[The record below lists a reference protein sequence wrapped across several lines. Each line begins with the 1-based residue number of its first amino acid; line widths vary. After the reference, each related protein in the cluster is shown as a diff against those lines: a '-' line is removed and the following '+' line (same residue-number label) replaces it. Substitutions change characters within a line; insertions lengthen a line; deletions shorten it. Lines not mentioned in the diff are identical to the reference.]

1 MGTAAGR
8 RGSGLHRL
16 VKLIVNGNEREL
28 AEGLTL
34 AQILEQFGLVWK
46 FGVAV
51 AVNEAVVPRGRLQDY
66 RPVDGDAIEI
76 INAVGGG

>member
-1 MGTAAGR
+1 M
-8 RGSGLHRL
+8 
-16 VKLIVNGNEREL
+16 KLIVNGNEREL

-34 AQILEQFGLVWK
+34 AEILRQFGLAAQ

-51 AVNEAVVPRGRLQDY
+51 AVNESVVPRGRLQEY

>member
-1 MGTAAGR
+1 M
-8 RGSGLHRL
+8 
-16 VKLIVNGNEREL
+16 KLIVNGNEREL

-34 AQILEQFGLVWK
+34 AQILEQFGLAGN

>member
-1 MGTAAGR
+1 MR
-8 RGSGLHRL
+8 
-16 VKLIVNGNEREL
+16 LIVNGAEREL

-34 AQILEQFGLVWK
+34 AQILEQFGLAAK
-46 FGVAV
+46 SGVAV
-51 AVNEAVVPRGRLQDY
+51 AVNEAVVPRGRLQEY